1 MTFALRKVA
10 VVLTLTC
17 AVTACG
23 ADQRS
28 AGTERAKTPTTIA
41 EQRIMVLSRPPA
53 IQAKD
58 QAEVEVARRLMS
70 RLDPNELNR
79 RDGSRIVDASAI
91 PWLSGS
97 EQGRSF
103 LAMKPQRV
111 VVRGEPAASC
121 PIALSV
127 SATRQTPIQ
136 DVAADA
142 LSSCLRSAG
151 PACGCRVVAAGS
163 VLLVPRNEAT
173 YATGISARIRA
184 PKIGLDGFLIAEET
198 PDGTTILRDLSGV
211 VGRVLRGD
219 GGGVTLSLRG
229 TAESYTG
236 TARKVGYRR
245 GRLAERIY
253 AENADGARVSLLI
266 GFDPDELAGVAG
278 AWLAWP
284 ADAG

>member
-10 VVLTLTC
+10 GVLVPIALVAGC
-17 AVTACG
+17 AG
-23 ADQRS
+23 DQRS
-28 AGTERAKTPTTIA
+28 AGTERQRTPATLS
-41 EQRIMVLSRPPA
+41 EQRIMVLPRPPV
-53 IQAKD
+53 IK
-58 QAEVEVARRLMS
+58 AENTADVAVARRLMA

-79 RDGSRIVDASAI
+79 REGSRIVDASAI

-103 LAMKPQRV
+103 LAMQPQRV

-121 PIALSV
+121 PVALSV
-127 SATRQTPIQ
+127 SAAPATPIQ

-142 LSSCLRSAG
+142 LSSCLLAAG
-151 PACGCRVVAAGS
+151 PDCGCRVVAAGS
-163 VLLVPRNEAT
+163 VLLVPRDEAT

-198 PDGTTILRDLSGV
+198 PEGRTILRDLSGV
-211 VGRVLRGD
+211 VGSIERLEDDRVVVNLRGSTD
-219 GGGVTLSLRG
+219 D
-229 TAESYTG
+229 YTG
-236 TARKVGYRR
+236 QARKVGYRR

-253 AENADGARVSLLI
+253 AENTTGERVTLLI
-266 GFDPDELAGVAG
+266 GFDPEELAGLAG

>member
-1 MTFALRKVA
+1 MGITLAALVA
-10 VVLTLTC
+10 
-17 AVTACG
+17 ACTG
-23 ADQRS
+23 PQRS
-28 AGTERAKTPTTIA
+28 AGTERARTPATIG
-41 EQRIMVLSRPPA
+41 EQRMMVLTRPP
-53 IQAKD
+53 IIK
-58 QAEVEVARRLMS
+58 AESAADVEVARRLMS

-79 RDGSRIVDASAI
+79 RDGSRIVDANEI

-103 LAMKPQRV
+103 LAMQPQRV

-127 SATRQTPIQ
+127 SASRQKPIQ

-142 LSSCLRSAG
+142 LSSCLTSAG
-151 PACGCRVVAAGS
+151 PDCGCRVVAAGS
-163 VLLVPRNEAT
+163 ILLVPRDEAT

-198 PDGTTILRDLSGV
+198 PDGTTLLRDLSGV
-211 VGRVLRGD
+211 VGRVQRGN
-219 GGGVTLSLRG
+219 GGDVTLSLRG
-229 TAESYTG
+229 ASDDYVG
-236 TARKVGYRR
+236 TVRKVGYRR

-253 AENADGARVSLLI
+253 AENAEGERVALLI

-284 ADAG
+284 SDAG